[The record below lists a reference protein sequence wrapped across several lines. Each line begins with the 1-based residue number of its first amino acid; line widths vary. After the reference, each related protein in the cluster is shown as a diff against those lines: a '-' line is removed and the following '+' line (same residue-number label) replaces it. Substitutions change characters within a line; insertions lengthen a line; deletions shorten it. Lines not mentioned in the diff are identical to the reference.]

1 MSQFITIMK
10 LHKTFSYFRHA
21 GIIKNLAGIS
31 FVIFIPAF
39 LNLKS
44 LHAQQEDLN
53 VLGNW
58 VEFSDSPNS
67 LYRHLSAQACSLLK
81 NRSDEISRIKTLDAW
96 QARQKNVRLILNN
109 LMGPFPPKTPLN
121 ARVLKTIENKNYR
134 IEHIVFESQPGF
146 YVTSSLF
153 IPKGLKG
160 KAPVIIYCSGHTE
173 EGYRSP
179 VYQYAILNLV
189 SKNFIVFAFDPVG
202 QGERKEY
209 YDPDS
214 GNSKVGR
221 ATREHSYAGAQAFIA
236 GSSEARYMIFDGI
249 RAIDY
254 LVSRKEVDPARI
266 GITGRSGGGTQSA
279 YIAAFDERIHASAP
293 ECYITNFTRLIQS
306 IGPQDAEQNFY
317 HGITGGI
324 DHPDLLEIRA
334 PKPALMITTTNDF
347 FSIQGARETE
357 KEVSLIYKAY
367 GKEGNFRQ
375 VEDIMEHA
383 STQKNR
389 IAMYNFF
396 QEHLNNPGNAD
407 DEQVELLSPEELKVT
422 ETGQVSSTFHGETI
436 FSLNAKESEK
446 LRDKL
451 NVSRQ
456 NIQQHL
462 SSIISEAK
470 VLSGFLEPGTVEEPV
485 FAGRYRR
492 DGYLVEKYFL
502 KGEGEYFL
510 PYLLMVPDHPNN
522 KAVIYLH
529 PSGKKSEAAPGGKM
543 EWMARQGFVVM
554 VPDLPGTGELGSG
567 TFIGDSDFEL
577 NDEKVISY
585 NIWFASVLTGRS
597 IVGLQAG
604 DVRRLTRALKEHHGV
619 NEIYGV
625 AEKSLSPLLMHISAF
640 DHSIVRVALIGPYT
654 SYASIVMNRFYN
666 PGFIFGTVAGALTAY
681 DLPDLAAS
689 LAPRKLMMINVTD
702 GMGEPAPPE
711 LIEKELSFVKT
722 SYSSK
727 QADDNLVIRK
737 CESKESILEAL
748 SEWLK

>member
-1 MSQFITIMK
+1 MK
-10 LHKTFSYFRHA
+10 LQHPFSYFRYA
-21 GIIKNLAGIS
+21 GIIKILAGIL

-39 LNLKS
+39 LSLKP

-53 VLGNW
+53 VLGGW
-58 VEFSDSPNS
+58 MEFTDSPNS
-67 LYRHLSAQACSLLK
+67 LYRHLNTQACSLLK
-81 NRSDEISRIKTLDAW
+81 NRYDVISRINTLDGW
-96 QARQKNVRLILNN
+96 QARQKNVRQILND
-109 LMGPFPPKTPLN
+109 LVGPFPPKTPLN
-121 ARVLKTIENKNYR
+121 ARVLKTIEKKNYR

-160 KAPVIIYCSGHTE
+160 KGPVVIYCSGHTE
-173 EGYRSP
+173 EGYRSL
-179 VYQYAILNLV
+179 VYQHAILNLV

-209 YDPDS
+209 YDPAS
-214 GNSKVGR
+214 GNSKVGQ

-279 YIAAFDERIHASAP
+279 YIAAFDERVYASAP

-317 HGITGGI
+317 HGLTGGI
-324 DHPDLLEIRA
+324 DHPDLLEVRA

-357 KEVSLIYKAY
+357 KEVSLIYEAY
-367 GKEGNFRQ
+367 GKEGNFGR

-383 STQKNR
+383 STMKNR
-389 IAMYNFF
+389 VAMYKFF
-396 QEHLNNPGNAD
+396 QEHLHNPGNSA
-407 DEQVELLSPEELKVT
+407 DEQVELLTPEELKVT
-422 ETGQVSSTFHGETI
+422 ETGQVSTSFYGESV

-446 LRDKL
+446 LLDKL
-451 NVSRQ
+451 NTSRQ
-456 NIQQHL
+456 NIQKHP
-462 SSIISEAK
+462 SAIITEAK
-470 VLSGFLEPGTVEEPV
+470 VLTGFMEPGTFEEPV

-502 KGEGEYFL
+502 KGEGEYYL
-510 PYLLMVPDHPNN
+510 PYLLMVPDHPNH
-522 KAVIYLH
+522 KAVIYFH
-529 PSGKKSEAAPGGKM
+529 PSGKKPEAIPGGIM
-543 EWMARQGFVVM
+543 EWMTKQGFTVM
-554 VPDLPGTGELGSG
+554 APDLPGTGELGSG
-567 TFIGDSDFEL
+567 TFAGDSDFEL
-577 NDEKVISY
+577 SDEKVISY
-585 NIWFASVLTGRS
+585 NIWFLSVLTGRS
-597 IVGLQAG
+597 IVGVQAG
-604 DVRRLTRALKEHHGV
+604 DVTRLTRALKESHGAI
-619 NEIYGV
+619 EIYGV
-625 AEKSLSPLLMHISAF
+625 AEKSLSPLLLHLSAF
-640 DHSIVRVALIGPYT
+640 DPSLLRVALIGPYA

-666 PGFIFGTVAGALTAY
+666 PGFIYGTVPGALTAY

-702 GMGEPAPPE
+702 GMGETADPE
-711 LIEKELSFVKT
+711 LIEKDLSFIK
-722 SYSSK
+722 SAYSNK
-727 QADDNLVIRK
+727 QADENLDFHK